1 MEEHTGG
8 VNNVNLVKDDDD
20 DDGDEE
26 MRMGCTW
33 RQFHGRHFYWIIS
46 APWRFIGARWIN
58 TRSCQHPHRTAS
70 THQRWRKWFK
80 SIL

>member
-26 MRMGCTW
+26 MRMGCT
-33 RQFHGRHFYWIIS
+33 
-46 APWRFIGARWIN
+46 
-58 TRSCQHPHRTAS
+58 
-70 THQRWRKWFK
+70 
-80 SIL
+80 